1 MPPFP
6 EQTTLPASTGA
17 LRGLPGPERA
27 TAFEPETLAR
37 HRELV
42 VRMAAGDAD
51 ALRLLVTELHGRV
64 QGIAQR
70 ILQDPEAAC
79 ETVQDVFVKA
89 WSGAGGYRPERGEVI
104 SWLVFMARNGAIDR
118 VRRRARQRELMEEL
132 QDEGEASVASPV
144 YVLLDQREEVTRGL
158 GELVPSQRRA
168 LELSFFEGC
177 TQSEIAAAMKIPVGN
192 VKNHLRRG
200 MLKLRELF
208 SAHE

>member
-1 MPPFP
+1 MPPLP
-6 EQTTLPASTGA
+6 EQAAPPASTGA
-17 LRGLPGPERA
+17 LRVLPGLERA
-27 TAFEPETLAR
+27 TAFEPEALAR

-42 VRMAAGDAD
+42 ARMGAGDAE

-64 QGIAQR
+64 QGVVQR
-70 ILQDPEAAC
+70 ILRDPETAC

-89 WSGAGGYRPERGEVI
+89 WRGAGGYRPERGEVI

-118 VRRRARQRELMEEL
+118 VRRRARQRELLEEL
-132 QDEGEASVASPV
+132 QDEGEVVVSPPA
-144 YVLLDQREEVTRGL
+144 YLLFEQREEVARGL
-158 GELVPSQRRA
+158 AELAPSQRRA

-177 TQSEIAAAMKIPVGN
+177 TQNEVASAMKIPVGN